1 MIVLSIDVGIRN
13 LALCLIDTG
22 TKVIHQ
28 WEVDGVPP
36 ESSDGLYVS
45 LRKHLDA
52 RPWVLQADTVLI
64 EKQPERNRK
73 MQCVE
78 HFLNAYFVIK
88 CPNAQC
94 ILYHA
99 KHKVPDVSGPGK
111 KRYTE
116 RKNTSIERCKEFI
129 EETNPTW
136 LPLFVKS
143 KKKDDLADTVMQA
156 LSYSPSP
163 LVVSSKKKIVSR
175 KPNENQKMT
184 RYSKPNLVWLAKNS
198 EFDKEVLL
206 KDKRFMK
213 DLSRYFSSIDEFLSS
228 CIVVP

>member
-1 MIVLSIDVGIRN
+1 MRVLSIDVGIRN
-13 LALCLIDTG
+13 LAMCLIDLG

-52 RPWVLQADTVLI
+52 RPWVLEAQTVLI
-64 EKQPERNRK
+64 EKQPDRNRK

-78 HFLNAYFVIK
+78 HFLNAYFIIK
-88 CPNAQC
+88 CPSAQC
-94 ILYHA
+94 IIYHA

-111 KRYTE
+111 KRYAQ
-116 RKNTSIERCKEFI
+116 RKNASIERCLEFI
-129 EETNPTW
+129 EETNTSW
-136 LPLFVKS
+136 LPLFTKS

-156 LSYSPSP
+156 LSYSPEP
-163 LVVSSKKKIVSR
+163 VVAASNPKKIVAR
-175 KPNENQKMT
+175 QPNENQKRT
-184 RYSKPNLVWLAKNS
+184 KYSKSNLAWLVKNS
-198 EFDKEVLL
+198 HGADLS

-213 DLSRYFSSIDEFLSS
+213 DLSRYYTSLDDFLKSI
-228 CIVVP
+228 